1 MKYLLLFSIF
11 LTLNKWVSAQEDE
24 LLGCPSDI
32 QLFDCSGVLPNVV
45 YSEPYFSNITSAT
58 SVRVDRI
65 EGPASGSQFPIG
77 STRVTYVARWACG
90 GPVPNVFCTD
100 TCSFYV
106 TVTQKP
112 GTIFYRD
119 WDLDGWGNTNSPDN
133 FIGCLDEAWPFFSQL
148 PGDCNDG
155 DPTLYRSI
163 QLYFDYDGDGY
174 TNCRQTFPPIC
185 YGDEWPPIWSLS
197 NPETNPDIKVTSLG
211 IDADDSDPNITIKY
225 LFRDADG
232 DGYTNGDSLQECSQ
246 RKDYTSN
253 PQRMQAT
260 GFLIIDCNDED
271 STMLGEKYF
280 FRDADGDGY
289 TTGDSLILCS
299 QTDGYTSDPK
309 RDGGLLEIDCNDSD
323 PIEHPNQGWILDND
337 LDHYGQGVFSGGFI
351 KSQCTRPSGNW
362 FAASELISQND
373 CDDGNASITM
383 NVWVLDADRDG
394 YYTGDSVSQCAFPG
408 DGYVKKITQLPGDC
422 NDNDREISPFTFW
435 YKDGDGDGYDDP
447 TVISDRSCTAPGPGY
462 SATSK
467 GPDCNDTDSTLN
479 PETIWYRDVDGDG
492 YNVTGII
499 TQPSCT
505 PPGPGYS
512 QTTKGLD
519 CNDNDPALPATYWYK
534 DADGDGYHNE
544 LVASITAPSCTPPT
558 SEFRATTK
566 GPDCND
572 NDSTI
577 NPATIWYKDSDGD
590 GYTDGWYV
598 ASQASCTSPGG
609 SEYVTKSK
617 GNDCD
622 DTNAGINPETVWYLD
637 ADDDGY
643 YIGSGVTT
651 CQVFLDGY
659 KTGGLLGGED
669 CNDDNAAI
677 HAPMKYYKDADNDG
691 YGGTVWE
698 MLCVT
703 SAPTGYR
710 TTSTDCNDNSNSIN
724 PATIWVKDSDLD
736 GYYSSPVTQCVSPG
750 AGYVIKTSQPMGDC
764 NDNDPTV
771 NPASAEVCGNNKDDN
786 CNNVQNENG
795 CYACGNATSFSTTNI
810 TGNSAVLNW
819 TSIPNPNSWQVQY
832 KTTKPGSKW
841 VDVKPDLAGSKRSV
855 LITGLTLNQKYQWHI
870 KAKCNNTWTAYSNS
884 FEFVTRIQS
893 TSVLESTSEIIA
905 PVIDPMEIKALP
917 NPTRSGFTVIV
928 NSGNLNDRIKLVVTD
943 VLGRIV
949 ETRITYA
956 GQAITFGYNYK
967 NGTYLIVAIQG
978 SERKHLKLLKLGY

>member
-1 MKYLLLFSIF
+1 MKPSMIIFYTQNSNQRGSIRPLKKHFVRMKYLLLFSIF

-24 LLGCPSDI
+24 LLGCPGDI
-32 QLFDCSGVLPNVV
+32 QLFDCTGLLPNVV

-77 STRVTYVARWACG
+77 TTKITYVARWACG
-90 GPVPNVFCTD
+90 GPLPNQFCTD
-100 TCSFYV
+100 TCTFTV
-106 TVTQKP
+106 TVTERT
-112 GTIFYRD
+112 GVMWYRD
-119 WDLDGWGNTNSPDN
+119 WDLDGWGDANSPDN
-133 FIGCLDEAWPFFSQL
+133 FFGCPDEYHPSFSQL
-148 PGDCNDG
+148 PGDCADF
-155 DPTLYRSI
+155 DPTRYRSI
-163 QLYFDYDGDGY
+163 QLYFDFDGDGY
-174 TNCRQTFPPIC
+174 TNCRVKIAPIC
-185 YGDEWPPIWSLS
+185 YGDEWPPEWSSS
-197 NPETNPDIKVTSLG
+197 NPETNPDIKDTSLG
-211 IDADDSDPNITIKY
+211 IDFDDNDPSITI
-225 LFRDADG
+225 
-232 DGYTNGDSLQECSQ
+232 
-246 RKDYTSN
+246 
-253 PQRMQAT
+253 
-260 GFLIIDCNDED
+260 
-271 STMLGEKYF
+271 KYF

-289 TTGDSLILCS
+289 TTGDSLISCS
-299 QTDGYTSDPK
+299 QTDGYISNPQ
-309 RDGGLLEIDCNDSD
+309 RDGGLLEIDCNDND
-323 PIEHPNQGWILDND
+323 PIEHPNQGWILDSD
-337 LDHYGQGVFSGGFI
+337 LDHYGQGVLSGGFI

-362 FAASELISQND
+362 FAASELIDDAD

-408 DGYVKKITQLPGDC
+408 PGYIEKRGLQLPGDC
-422 NDNDREISPFTFW
+422 NDNDIAINPSTIW

-447 TVISDRSCTAPGPGY
+447 NAKSDSCASPGPDY
-462 SATSK
+462 SLTTK
-467 GPDCNDTDSTLN
+467 GPDCDDTDPTVN

-512 QTTKGLD
+512 KSTKGID
-519 CNDNDPALPATYWYK
+519 CDDNNPALPATYWYK

-558 SEFRATTK
+558 SEFTALTK

-577 NPATIWYKDSDGD
+577 NPGTIWYKDSDGD

-598 ASQASCTSPGG
+598 ALVSCISPGG
-609 SEYVTKSK
+609 PEYVSKSK

-622 DTNAGINPETVWYLD
+622 DTNAGLNPETIWYLD

-643 YIGSGVTT
+643 YTGSGIKMCAVI
-651 CQVFLDGY
+651 LADY
-659 KTGGLLGGED
+659 KTGGLLGGGD
-669 CNDDNAAI
+669 CNDGDAAI
-677 HAPMKYYKDADNDG
+677 HEPIKYYKDADNDG
-691 YGGTVWE
+691 YGGSVSE
-698 MLCVT
+698 MLCVI

-710 TTSTDCNDNSNSIN
+710 TTSTDCNDNNSSIN

-736 GYYSSPVTQCVSPG
+736 GYYSSPVTQCSSPG
-750 AGYVIKTSQPMGDC
+750 AGYVVKTSQPMGDC
-764 NDNDPTV
+764 NDNDPAV

-841 VDVKPDLAGSKRSV
+841 IDVKPDPVGNIRSV

-870 KAKCNNTWTAYSNS
+870 KAKCNNTWTSYSAS
-884 FEFVTRIQS
+884 FEFITRIQS
-893 TSVLESTSEIIA
+893 TSVVEPTSEIIV
-905 PVIDPMEIKALP
+905 PVVDAMEIMALP
-917 NPTRSGFTVIV
+917 NPSTSSFKVIV
-928 NSGNLNDRIKLVVTD
+928 KSGNLNDRIKLVVTD

-949 ETRITYA
+949 ETRITNA

-967 NGTYLIVAIQG
+967 NGSYIIVAIQG
-978 SERKHLKLLKLGY
+978 SERKHLKLLKLGN